1 MDPAYVKFMMCQ
13 CLLNRADFGLSVGCM
28 NLVYSVFLLLFWLVE
43 LIKSLDNYPVKWV
56 VLYGFN
62 IMFNVITMMRIV
74 KRESVSVFYWA
85 CGTGALLIFR
95 IYHLYYV
102 PDIFYLARCE
112 LYIISNIF
120 VDVYIVLSLMIMVYV
135 MCGLYLEPDRMF
147 PKEDMANNYI
157 YNPEAASQNVGT
169 LHEKL
174 KEKRLEMTRE
184 MEIMAEVEHK
194 NEVKDDSEMDELNR
208 KVILKLAAIMEDD
221 TESTPGTSC
230 EPTAPDEADSYSQE
244 LFPEPTAPPESKL
257 SFDEDFHCE

>member
-1 MDPAYVKFMMCQ
+1 MDPACVKFMMCQ
-13 CLLNRADFGLSVGCM
+13 CLSNRADLGLSVGCT
-28 NLVYSVFLLLFWLVE
+28 NLVYSMFLFLFWLVE

-112 LYIISNIF
+112 LYIITNIF
-120 VDVYIVLSLMIMVYV
+120 VDVYIGLSLLVMVYV
-135 MCGLYLEPDRMF
+135 MYGLHLEPGRML
-147 PKEDMANNYI
+147 PKEDMDNNYVF
-157 YNPEAASQNVGT
+157 NPEAAAQNVGK

-174 KEKRLEMTRE
+174 KEKKIEMVRE
-184 MEIMAEVEHK
+184 MEIMAEIERKDEVE
-194 NEVKDDSEMDELNR
+194 NDAEMDELNR
-208 KVILKLAAIMEDD
+208 KAILKLAGIMAEDNR
-221 TESTPGTSC
+221 SSSGPSC
-230 EPTAPDEADSYSQE
+230 EPTAPDEADTYSQE
-244 LFPEPTAPPESKL
+244 VFPEPTAPPESKL
-257 SFDEDFHCE
+257 SFDEDFHC